1 MKCFNNPL
9 RLIQLAFTKWNNLYI
24 TYSLLAGCL
33 EQMYESLDFILAVGR
48 CNSPFAQSIKM
59 QKCETKRGNVRS
71 YTGCLST
78 TVMDREILLLLSFH
92 ISPWQA
98 QMINHL
104 MQKTK
109 NSIIKLISKLQYIFK
124 NCLWE
129 RGVGGERLIKPKKA
143 GIREGQARFYP
154 A

>member
-1 MKCFNNPL
+1 
-9 RLIQLAFTKWNNLYI
+9 
-24 TYSLLAGCL
+24 
-33 EQMYESLDFILAVGR
+33 MYESLDFILAVGQ
-48 CNSPFAQSIKM
+48 CNSPFAQNIKM
-59 QKCETKRGNVRS
+59 QKCKTKRGNVRS

-92 ISPWQA
+92 ILLWQA

-109 NSIIKLISKLQYIFK
+109 NSIIKLISKLQNILK

-129 RGVGGERLIKPKKA
+129 RGVGGGRLAKPKKA
-143 GIREGQARFYP
+143 GIKEDRQDSTLHDYKYK
-154 A
+154 

>member
-1 MKCFNNPL
+1 
-9 RLIQLAFTKWNNLYI
+9 
-24 TYSLLAGCL
+24 
-33 EQMYESLDFILAVGR
+33 MYESLDFILAVGQ
-48 CNSPFAQSIKM
+48 CNSPFAQNIKM
-59 QKCETKRGNVRS
+59 QKCKTKRGNVRS

-92 ISPWQA
+92 ILLWQA

-109 NSIIKLISKLQYIFK
+109 NSIIKLISKLQNILK

-129 RGVGGERLIKPKKA
+129 RGVRGGRLAKPKKA
-143 GIREGQARFYP
+143 GIKEDRQDSTLHDFKYK
-154 A
+154 